1 MQQFLHNS
9 HLAIPPGEG
18 HRGVEYKS
26 LGASVTSHRKS
37 VETMRNQFRFRIIDG
52 LPAGAEKAASSDPAS
67 SCAGRSAANQLLDH
81 LADDVMENPMSLVME
96 GFQARVN
103 ALLQDRAR
111 TGRKL
116 HDDVLR
122 PLFTMSLNLHAHR
135 HTSTS
140 GSLDGQCVWDESIA
154 TLKKVIRDTRKLIR
168 GLEEA
173 EAQESDLMSEFYS
186 MINAYEALGG
196 LQIELYIESHT
207 LNLLTQEEKRELLT
221 ITREALNNCI
231 RHAQATRATV
241 KLHQSKSR
249 VCLAILDNG
258 IGFSS
263 TETQSRGYGL
273 SHMENRARRLGGK
286 LHVRSQKGRGTT
298 IIAEFALEPMLAP
311 LRP

>member
-1 MQQFLHNS
+1 MQLFLHNS
-9 HLAIPPGEG
+9 HLAIPPGED
-18 HRGVEYKS
+18 HRGMEYKS
-26 LGASVTSHRKS
+26 LGVSVTSHRKS
-37 VETMRNQFRFRIIDG
+37 VETMRNQFRFQIIDG
-52 LPAGAEKAASSDPAS
+52 FLPGAEKASSSRPAS
-67 SCAGRSAANQLLDH
+67 PCAGHSAANQLLHH
-81 LADDVMENPMSLVME
+81 LAGDVTENHMSLVME
-96 GFQARVN
+96 GFQTRVT

-111 TGRKL
+111 TGRTL

-135 HTSTS
+135 HTCTS
-140 GSLDGQCVWDESIA
+140 GSSDAQCVWDESIA
-154 TLKKVIRDTRKLIR
+154 TLNKVIHDTRKLIR

-173 EAQESDLMSEFYS
+173 EVQESDLMSEFYS

-196 LQIELYIESHT
+196 LQIELYIESHA
-207 LNLLTQEEKRELLT
+207 LNLLTREEKREVLT

-241 KLHQSKSR
+241 KLHQAKAR
-249 VCLAILDNG
+249 ICLAVLDNG

-273 SHMENRARRLGGK
+273 FHMETRARRLGGK

-298 IIAEFALEPMLAP
+298 IIAEFALQPMLAP
-311 LRP
+311 L

>member
-9 HLAIPPGEG
+9 HLAIPPGDC
-18 HRGVEYKS
+18 HCGVEYTS
-26 LGASVTSHRKS
+26 LGASVTSHRKD
-37 VETMRNQFRFRIIDG
+37 VETMTNHFRFQIIDG
-52 LPAGAEKAASSDPAS
+52 FLSGAERASSSKPAS
-67 SCAGRSAANQLLDH
+67 PCTGRSTANRLLHH
-81 LADDVMENPMSLVME
+81 LAGDVSENHMSLVME
-96 GFQARVN
+96 GFQTRVN

-111 TGRKL
+111 TGAKL

-122 PLFTMSLNLHAHR
+122 PLFTMSLSLHAHR
-135 HTSTS
+135 HTCTS
-140 GSLDGQCVWDESIA
+140 GSSEAQCVWDESIA
-154 TLKKVIRDTRKLIR
+154 TLNKVIHDTRKLIR

-173 EAQESDLMSEFYS
+173 EVQDSDLMSEFYS

-241 KLHQSKSR
+241 KLHQSKAR
-249 VCLAILDNG
+249 ICLAILDNG

-263 TETQSRGYGL
+263 TETQARGYGL
-273 SHMENRARRLGGK
+273 SHMETRARRLGGK

-298 IIAEFALEPMLAP
+298 IIAEFALEPMFAP
-311 LRP
+311 L

>member
-9 HLAIPPGEG
+9 HLAIPPGED
-18 HRGVEYKS
+18 HRGVGYKS
-26 LGASVTSHRKS
+26 LGASVTFHRKS
-37 VETMRNQFRFRIIDG
+37 VETMRNQFRFHIIDG
-52 LPAGAEKAASSDPAS
+52 FLPGAEKASSSKPAS
-67 SCAGRSAANQLLDH
+67 PCADHSAANPLLHH
-81 LADDVMENPMSLVME
+81 LAGDVTENHMSLVME
-96 GFQARVN
+96 GFQTRVT

-111 TGRKL
+111 TGRIL

-135 HTSTS
+135 HTCTG
-140 GSLDGQCVWDESIA
+140 GSSDAQCVWDESIA
-154 TLKKVIRDTRKLIR
+154 MLNKVIHDTRKLIR

-196 LQIELYIESHT
+196 LQIEIYIESHA
-207 LNLLTQEEKRELLT
+207 LNLLTQEEKREVLT

-241 KLHQSKSR
+241 KLHQSKAR
-249 VCLAILDNG
+249 ICLAILDNG

-263 TETQSRGYGL
+263 NETQSRGYGL
-273 SHMENRARRLGGK
+273 FHMETRARRLGGK

-311 LRP
+311 L